1 MNSEEIFTIA
11 LSLEDPWFIKEIKFD
26 TSNSRLDIYLG
37 FTKGYRFATEGD
49 NFSTA
54 HDTVERSW
62 QHLNFFQHTCY
73 LHAKVSRVKQGDG
86 SVNTQAVPWARSKSG
101 FTLLFEAFISFV
113 DRERDAC

>member
-11 LSLEDPWFIKEIKFD
+11 LSLEDPWFIKEVKFD

-54 HDTVERSW
+54 HDTVERNW
-62 QHLNFFQHTCY
+62 QHLNFFSILVIYT
-73 LHAKVSRVKQGDG
+73 LKFPESNKVMVLLIPKLCLGRDLR
-86 SVNTQAVPWARSKSG
+86 AV
-101 FTLLFEAFISFV
+101 LLFCLKPSLF
-113 DRERDAC
+113 C